1 MWLLIN
7 MCTNRSL
14 FLQQLRLV
22 VQLLE
27 LLCSAYIMY
36 FLNNIC
42 GNFYLSLNWNRKNII
57 RYFNG
62 QDCFII
68 HPTLLPPPPPSTKPF
83 LRLLFLFTLPSPT
96 QSPSPCH
103 HWHRLLAVSES
114 TASLALA
121 HHVCTHFHSYGFGAA
136 SSTSPPAL
144 VLCSPSTI
152 GLPQPWLLSLEPSS
166 IPPYHRLQPQNYI
179 FVGVQGSPSLVS
191 LSSSFSLF
199 MYHLV

>member
-1 MWLLIN
+1 MHIHLSDKIAYPYLIIVQAQHIMWLLIN

-42 GNFYLSLNWNRKNII
+42 GDFYLSLNWNRKNII

-68 HPTLLPPPPPSTKPF
+68 HPTPSPPPLNQTLPPPSLLVHLAVADTIPFPVPPLAPPPYCVGIHCFSC
-83 LRLLFLFTLPSPT
+83 S
-96 QSPSPCH
+96 SSPCVH
-103 HWHRLLAVSES
+103 PLSFLWLWRRL
-114 TASLALA
+114 
-121 HHVCTHFHSYGFGAA
+121 
-136 SSTSPPAL
+136 
-144 VLCSPSTI
+144 
-152 GLPQPWLLSLEPSS
+152 
-166 IPPYHRLQPQNYI
+166 
-179 FVGVQGSPSLVS
+179 
-191 LSSSFSLF
+191 
-199 MYHLV
+199 

>member
-1 MWLLIN
+1 MHIHLSDKIAYPYLIIVQAQHIMWLLIN

-42 GNFYLSLNWNRKNII
+42 GDFYLSLNWNRKNII

-68 HPTLLPPPPPSTKPF
+68 HPTPSPPPPQPNPSSAF
-83 LRLLFLFTLPSPT
+83 S
-96 QSPSPCH
+96 SCSPCRRRH
-103 HWHRLLAVSES
+103 NPLPRATTG
-114 TASLALA
+114 TASL
-121 HHVCTHFHSYGFGAA
+121 
-136 SSTSPPAL
+136 
-144 VLCSPSTI
+144 LCRNP
-152 GLPQPWLLSLEPSS
+152 LLL
-166 IPPYHRLQPQNYI
+166 L
-179 FVGVQGSPSLVS
+179 L
-191 LSSSFSLF
+191 
-199 MYHLV
+199 